1 MPTVLTG
8 KADSGTGG
16 GAWAKLDV
24 GVYDAVLES
33 FESAPSAFEPDKE
46 RFQFNFRLTDEVD
59 DNGDGIMM
67 RYWANAVLS
76 PRSTLASIIESLG
89 HEWEVGEPFDV
100 DELVGSECRLM
111 VGRRIPKG
119 KTKEDEHSFV
129 QSVEPPKDEP
139 APVKL
144 ATKAPAAAVAADPC
158 CVPGCKRES
167 VIYDGEGNAFCE
179 KHQPE

>member
-46 RFQFNFRLTDEVD
+46 RFQFNFQLTEMND
-59 DNGDGIMM
+59 DNGDPITM

-76 PRSTLASIIESLG
+76 PRSTLASIIESMG
-89 HEWEVGEPFDV
+89 HEWAVGEPFDI
-100 DELVGSECRLM
+100 DSLVGSPCRLM

-119 KTKEDEHSFV
+119 KSKEDEHAFV
-129 QSVEPPKDEP
+129 QSVEPAKDPSPPKG
-139 APVKL
+139 
-144 ATKAPAAAVAADPC
+144 ATKPPAAVAAADPC
-158 CVPGCKRES
+158 CVPGCKRETI
-167 VIYDGEGNAFCE
+167 IYDDEGNGFCQ
-179 KHQPE
+179 KHQPD